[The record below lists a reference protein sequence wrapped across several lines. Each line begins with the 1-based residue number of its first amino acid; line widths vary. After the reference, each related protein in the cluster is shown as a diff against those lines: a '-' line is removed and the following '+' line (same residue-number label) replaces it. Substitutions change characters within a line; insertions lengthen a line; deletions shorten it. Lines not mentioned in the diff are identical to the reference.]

1 MKSLTKTKQRNYITN
16 LIMRCFFK
24 ALTFPNKATGR
35 NYKDQL
41 PINTMF
47 KD

>member
-24 ALTFPNKATGR
+24 ALTFPNKANRKKLQRPTP
-35 NYKDQL
+35 NKY
-41 PINTMF
+41 NV
-47 KD
+47 